1 MNISKAIGSIAKAAI
16 LIGIAY
22 GVLNWQDINLT
33 DDGVKDFAENAC
45 ISEIT
50 QRFNVT
56 TVKAY
61 AINEN
66 SNGFVVRATVTLAKG
81 NTARVNCLTNAHGGV
96 RDITIEER

>member
-1 MNISKAIGSIAKAAI
+1 MNISKAIVSITKAAV
-16 LIGIAY
+16 LVGIAY

-33 DDGVKDFAENAC
+33 DDGVKDFAEKAC

-66 SNGFVVRATVTLAKG
+66 SNGFVVRATVTLANG
-81 NTARVNCLTNAHGGV
+81 NTARVNCLTNVHGGV
-96 RDITIEER
+96 RDIMIEER

>member
-1 MNISKAIGSIAKAAI
+1 MNIKKTIGSIVKAAI

-81 NTARVNCLTNAHGGV
+81 NTASVNCLTNAHGGV
-96 RDITIEER
+96 RDIMIEER